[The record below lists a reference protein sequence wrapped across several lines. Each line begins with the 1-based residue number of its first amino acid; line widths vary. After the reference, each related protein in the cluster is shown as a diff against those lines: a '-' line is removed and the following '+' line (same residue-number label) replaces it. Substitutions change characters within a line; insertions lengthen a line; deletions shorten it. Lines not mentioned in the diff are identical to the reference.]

1 VKALRWLLP
10 SIVLLIVLGLGWMLF
25 GGSGSRPTPPAA
37 SKIAPTTL
45 RDPALIAKGEYLATV
60 GDCAGC
66 HTAQGGARYA
76 GGRVMATPFGNIP
89 VPNITP
95 DRETG
100 LGEWSFEDF
109 WQALHSGKGRHGEL
123 LYPAFSYTAYTKV
136 HHDDALA
143 IFAYLQSLAP
153 VHQVDMTPTL
163 AFPYSVRN
171 SLKAWRALY
180 FREGEFKPDPA
191 RSPQWNRGAY
201 LVQGLGHC
209 NECHATRDSLGGTP
223 QDVHLAGGQIPMQHW
238 YAPDL
243 STQRHGGL
251 EGWSEQDIVDL
262 LKTGQ
267 SAKGAAFGPMAAV
280 VSNSTQHMTED
291 DLRAIANYLQSLPAR
306 AAPAAPTTPFDA
318 KTLTERGEKI
328 YGQHC
333 AACHGKSGKGV
344 AGIYPPL
351 DGNTSVTEPTGVNAT
366 RMVLLGGFAPV
377 TAANPRPYS
386 MPPFAQQLNDSEVA
400 AVVTYIRRA
409 WGNHASIVRSEAVST
424 YRHTPID

>member
-1 VKALRWLLP
+1 
-10 SIVLLIVLGLGWMLF
+10 
-25 GGSGSRPTPPAA
+25 
-37 SKIAPTTL
+37 
-45 RDPALIAKGEYLATV
+45 
-60 GDCAGC
+60 
-66 HTAQGGARYA
+66 
-76 GGRVMATPFGNIP
+76 
-89 VPNITP
+89 
-95 DRETG
+95 
-100 LGEWSFEDF
+100 
-109 WQALHSGKGRHGEL
+109 
-123 LYPAFSYTAYTKV
+123 V

-143 IFAYLQSLAP
+143 IFAYLQSLPP
-153 VHQVDMTPTL
+153 VHQVDKTPTL

-223 QDVHLAGGQIPMQHW
+223 QDVHLAGGQIPMQNW

-267 SAKGAAFGPMAAV
+267 STKGVAFGPMAAV

-291 DLRAIANYLQSLPAR
+291 DLRAIANYLQSLPPR

-318 KTLTERGEKI
+318 KTLAERGEKI

-333 AACHGKSGKGV
+333 ADCHGKSGQGV
-344 AGIYPPL
+344 AGVYPPL

-386 MPPFAQQLNDSEVA
+386 MPPFAQQLSDSEVA

-409 WGNHASIVRSEAVST
+409 WGNHARIVRSEEVSK